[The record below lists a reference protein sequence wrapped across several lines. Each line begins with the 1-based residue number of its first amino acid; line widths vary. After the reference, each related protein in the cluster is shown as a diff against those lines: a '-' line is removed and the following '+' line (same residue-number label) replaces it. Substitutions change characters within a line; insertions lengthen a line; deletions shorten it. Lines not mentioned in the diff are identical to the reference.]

1 MTPAKGLLIVSW
13 IIAAAGAVV
22 MLRSADPS
30 TVIGVLLLI
39 WGNNV
44 YEASQ
49 RT

>member
-1 MTPAKGLLIVSW
+1 VTPAKVLLVISW
-13 IIAAAGAVV
+13 IIAGAGAAV

-39 WGNNV
+39 WANNV